1 MSGFNVTRSVNY
13 DAGIRIESDNNT
25 ITNNTL
31 SDNGYGIELWDSSNC
46 TIENNICSL
55 NSDEGISFHDSSNI
69 TLDNNICSLNN
80 ENGISVRDSTGC
92 IITNNT
98 CLSNDEVGIDLDS
111 SNNCILENNRM
122 ERTGIY
128 VSGNLENWNSYI
140 VSTSNTLNGKP
151 VYYYKNCSGFT
162 VQDGAGQIILTNATR
177 IIVEK
182 QNCSDGSVGILV
194 GYSSNITLENNTFSS
209 NTIGGIIVHKSS
221 DCIIMN
227 NICSL
232 SDGDGI
238 GFRDS
243 SNLIIENNTCISNY
257 EDGIHIGDSSNLI
270 IENNNCSWNNGLGIR
285 LWGSSNCTITHNTIS
300 GNRQGIYV
308 TAFSR
313 NIFAN
318 NNDIFDNTQYGMKT
332 YENGYKINAI
342 NNWWGNVSGPY
353 HPDKNPNGQGDSVS
367 DEVTFKPWLL
377 SNFSVKDVEP
387 KEDDD
392 SPTYV
397 PFIISGLVGIS
408 FIGLLGAFYLRED
421 VRFLLLSLLTAPLYT
436 KLEKDDILDQPKR
449 QNIYS
454 YIVNK
459 PGSNLTRL
467 HKELPIGYGTIVHH
481 LKVLEREK
489 HIRSRKEMGRKLFSP
504 TGTDWVAQKEKITGT
519 ETMPSGDGGEGGKAL
534 KGVDGNGEPSTRAG
548 GGLDSLENLSSVPMG
563 LRIINLLKE
572 NGPATQIQIT
582 EALGVGHTTISYN
595 LRKLVEDG
603 RVEKGEEKRGAMYTF
618 IDE

>member
-332 YENGYKINAI
+332 YVACRNLQKYNLLI
-342 NNWWGNVSGPY
+342 S
-353 HPDKNPNGQGDSVS
+353 
-367 DEVTFKPWLL
+367 LL
-377 SNFSVKDVEP
+377 SKM
-387 KEDDD
+387 K
-392 SPTYV
+392 
-397 PFIISGLVGIS
+397 
-408 FIGLLGAFYLRED
+408 
-421 VRFLLLSLLTAPLYT
+421 
-436 KLEKDDILDQPKR
+436 
-449 QNIYS
+449 
-454 YIVNK
+454 
-459 PGSNLTRL
+459 
-467 HKELPIGYGTIVHH
+467 
-481 LKVLEREK
+481 
-489 HIRSRKEMGRKLFSP
+489 
-504 TGTDWVAQKEKITGT
+504 
-519 ETMPSGDGGEGGKAL
+519 
-534 KGVDGNGEPSTRAG
+534 
-548 GGLDSLENLSSVPMG
+548 
-563 LRIINLLKE
+563 
-572 NGPATQIQIT
+572 
-582 EALGVGHTTISYN
+582 
-595 LRKLVEDG
+595 
-603 RVEKGEEKRGAMYTF
+603 
-618 IDE
+618 